1 MSPARTEP
9 TMNPDPNDTL
19 PIDSDIEVDD
29 TRTRTPR
36 PVHLRWRYIG
46 LVFAG
51 GAIGTAVRYLLSLS
65 IPAWNGLPVAT
76 FGINVTGAF
85 LLGWLLETLSRGG
98 PDEGRRRAIRLF
110 AGTGIMGGYTTY
122 SSFAV
127 DTDGLIATAH
137 LGDSILY
144 ALATVLVGAAASVG
158 GIALGAAIHRARA
171 RKERA
176 R

>member
-1 MSPARTEP
+1 
-9 TMNPDPNDTL
+9 MNSNSNDTL
-19 PIDSDIEVDD
+19 PVDPDVEVDD
-29 TRTRTPR
+29 TRPRTPR

-51 GAIGTAVRYLLSLS
+51 GTIGTAARYLLSLS
-65 IPAWNGLPVAT
+65 ITAWNGLPVAT

-85 LLGWLLETLSRGG
+85 LLGWLLESLSRGG
-98 PDEGRRRAIRLF
+98 PDQGGRRAIRLF
-110 AGTGIMGGYTTY
+110 AGTGVMGGYTTY

-137 LGDSILY
+137 PGSSILY

-158 GIALGAAIHRARA
+158 GIALGAAIHRARV
-171 RKERA
+171 RKGPTR
-176 R
+176 

>member
-1 MSPARTEP
+1 
-9 TMNPDPNDTL
+9 MNPDSNDTL

-51 GAIGTAVRYLLSLS
+51 GVIGTATRYLLSLS

-76 FGINVTGAF
+76 FVINVTGAF
-85 LLGWLLETLSRGG
+85 LLGWLLESLSRGG
-98 PDEGRRRAIRLF
+98 PDKGTRRAIRLF
-110 AGTGIMGGYTTY
+110 VGTGIMGGYTTY

-144 ALATVLVGAAASVG
+144 ALATVLIGAAASVG
-158 GIALGAAIHRARA
+158 GIALGGAIHRARA
-171 RKERA
+171 QKERTP
-176 R
+176 

>member
-1 MSPARTEP
+1 MK
-9 TMNPDPNDTL
+9 PDPNDTL

-46 LVFAG
+46 LVFVG
-51 GAIGTAVRYLLSLS
+51 GAIGTAVRYMLSLS
-65 IPAWNGLPVAT
+65 IPAWNGIPVAT
-76 FGINVTGAF
+76 FSINVTGAF

-110 AGTGIMGGYTTY
+110 VGTGIMGGYTTY

-158 GIALGAAIHRARA
+158 GIALGAVIHRARA
-171 RKERA
+171 RKGRTG
-176 R
+176 